1 MSEIIYV
8 FTSVTAAYVFL
19 TASDFFVR
27 ATKILKTLETR
38 EIEEQLTEHLLK
50 AMKGK
55 TNA

>member
-8 FTSVTAAYVFL
+8 FTSVVGAYFFL
-19 TASDFFVR
+19 TAAEFFTR
-27 ATKILKTLETR
+27 ASKILKTIEDR
-38 EIEEQLTEHLLK
+38 DIEEQLTEHLLK